1 MWELKL
7 SQILSLII
15 ILISVGIG
23 RDIWKSNKSNKT
35 RLNDKS
41 LGQRIREYNIR
52 WRDKYE

>member
-15 ILISVGIG
+15 ILILVGIG
-23 RDIWKSNKSNKT
+23 RDIWKSNKSGKA

>member
-15 ILISVGIG
+15 ILILVGIG
-23 RDIWKSNKSNKT
+23 RDIWKSNKSGKAG
-35 RLNDKS
+35 LNDKS

>member
-23 RDIWKSNKSNKT
+23 RDIWKSNKSGKA